1 MSMSA
6 YASTTAALKSLRAF
20 SYDVASV
27 STEVMMGPLF
37 DALKTSG
44 IQESSIDVL
53 DTVIVPNL
61 RCMLRQE
68 REGEI
73 RARGDIFDVL
83 FAVWSSHLVG
93 KDGKPLL
100 EPVDPFS
107 RRAKWSLSTEIFTEL
122 LSQCEMQDVLYD
134 RMSRATE
141 AVREAVIKAFGEC
154 QNNK

>member
-1 MSMSA
+1 MLFLFVLRVAAEVPQIFRPGGKTMSMSA
-6 YASTTAALKSLRAF
+6 HASTTAALKSLRAF

-100 EPVDPFS
+100 EPVDPFYFQP
-107 RRAKWSLSTEIFTEL
+107 SLCL
-122 LSQCEMQDVLYD
+122 LSCLAASQFWLAAL
-134 RMSRATE
+134 SL
-141 AVREAVIKAFGEC
+141 
-154 QNNK
+154 